1 MTAKEL
7 VNYITSKMSAKQALL
22 KLMESSLVQYENLK
36 FDKSKEVHPIIIIS
50 MASLDLGWNMIVVES
65 EDEIEGL
72 LIGTDEYIKRNLKK

>member
-36 FDKSKEVHPIIIIS
+36 FDKGKEVHPVIIIS
-50 MASLDLGWNMIVVES
+50 MASLDLGWKMIVED